1 MSFVCPSR
9 GWASCAWT
17 TTTSNNSICKV
28 HPLVAYEIMQ
38 HDDVAFF
45 NNAANCLSL
54 CVYYEH
60 LSCTKSPLFTVQEAI
75 RVGGSSRTCVF
86 PTIST
91 GTPQPL
97 SWLLGVVDSNH
108 ISHSHCSS
116 SPCTIEPED
125 FTPTASPFATTD
137 SKPRTGVCTSTWIS
151 STGEPSSPMV

>member
-1 MSFVCPSR
+1 MSFVCGSS
-9 GWASCAWT
+9 GWACCAWT

-28 HPLVAYEIMQ
+28 HPLVAYEIIQ

-45 NNAANCLSL
+45 NNATNSLPL

-60 LSCTKSPLFTVQEAI
+60 LSWTKSPLFTVLKTI
-75 RVGGSSRTCVF
+75 RVGGSSRTGRF
-86 PTIST
+86 HTASSIT
-91 GTPQPL
+91 AQPL
-97 SWLLGVVDSNH
+97 SWFLGVVDSNH
-108 ISHSHCSS
+108 ISHSQCPR

-137 SKPRTGVCTSTWIS
+137 SKPRTGVCTSTWIW